1 MDLPIEITSQYS
13 KLSELCN
20 KYKVVKLF
28 VFGSA
33 ATGNFNSNKSDID
46 LIVELDEENPVRRGE
61 SLISLWSDLEGL
73 FARKVDLLTNKKI
86 QNPFLLKQIEQTK
99 KIVYER
105 KS

>member
-1 MDLPIEITSQYS
+1 MDLPIEIANQYS

-28 VFGSA
+28 VFGST
-33 ATGNFNSNKSDID
+33 ATGTFNAKRSDID
-46 LIVELDEENPVRRGE
+46 LIVELDEENPLRRGE
-61 SLISLWSDLEGL
+61 LLIRLWSDLEYF